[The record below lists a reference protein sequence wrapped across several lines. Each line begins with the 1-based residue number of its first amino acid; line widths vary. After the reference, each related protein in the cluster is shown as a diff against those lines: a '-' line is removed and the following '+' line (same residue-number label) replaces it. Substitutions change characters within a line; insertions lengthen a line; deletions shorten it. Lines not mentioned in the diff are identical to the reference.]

1 MSQEVA
7 RQDDFNRALA
17 DIENMQTMCQKLMKT
32 PHYAKMGPEGIFAVM
47 AKAKSMNVNP
57 LDALN
62 GGMYYVKGKVE
73 MSGQMMLALIR
84 QAGHSVTMDP
94 KSTQTNVTMH
104 GKRVDNGDT
113 WTVSFSVD
121 DAKKA
126 GTYSDGG
133 VWNKYPQVMCSWRC
147 VSMLG
152 RFLFSDVIKGCYVE
166 GELSMAPA
174 LDSPVQVDL
183 GDAEV
188 IQKPLVT
195 SRQILDLVKLL
206 EYDPEYRG
214 TVIKRLNDLGI
225 NSLEMMPVDLYDR
238 VYSAAKKKIEE
249 MQKQELET
257 INTQT
262 IEVNDG
268 LV

>member
-7 RQDDFNRALA
+7 KQDDFNKAIM
-17 DIENMQTMCQKLMKT
+17 DIENMHHMCAKLMKT
-32 PHYAKMGPEGIFAVM
+32 PHYSKMGQEGIFAVM

-94 KSTQTNVTMH
+94 KSSQTNVTMH
-104 GKRVDNGDT
+104 GKRADNGDT

-133 VWNKYPQVMCSWRC
+133 VWNKYPQVMCCWRC

-152 RFLFSDVIKGCYVE
+152 RFLFSDTIKGCYVE
-166 GELSMAPA
+166 GEISMAPS
-174 LDSPVQVDL
+174 LDSPPPEYVSEV
-183 GDAEV
+183 EV
-188 IQKPLVT
+188 IQKPLV
-195 SRQILDLVKLL
+195 SSKQVLELVKVL
-206 EYDPEYRG
+206 EFDQEYGR
-214 TVIKRLNDLGI
+214 VVVKRLNDLGI
-225 NSLEMMPVDLYDR
+225 NSIEMMPLELYEK
-238 VYSAAKKKIEE
+238 VYSAAKKKMEE
-249 MQKQELET
+249 SQKQELE
-257 INTQT
+257 
-262 IEVNDG
+262 
-268 LV
+268 LVVSE